1 MVTKVQKKGDLQKEV
16 TSFLLGNLCFIS
28 YGVKLNN

>member
-16 TSFLLGNLCFIS
+16 TSFFIRES
-28 YGVKLNN
+28 VFYQLRREAE